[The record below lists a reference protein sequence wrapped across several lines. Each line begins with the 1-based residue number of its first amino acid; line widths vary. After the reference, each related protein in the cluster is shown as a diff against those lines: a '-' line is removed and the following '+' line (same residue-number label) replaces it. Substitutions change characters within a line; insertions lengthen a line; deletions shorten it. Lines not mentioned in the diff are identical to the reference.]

1 MMKKKLI
8 FAGLA
13 ALLMLPALPFR
24 VFSQN
29 SRSVSEQKSVPALS
43 QPGPEK
49 TFNFGSRKILE
60 SCWSSEELLGNA
72 ADKKIKRDTRPAKPP
87 ARLEPKNKL
96 DPLKPGLQ
104 NSIRDVNPAGPKKLA
119 ALTFDL
125 CERGNEI
132 TGYDYEIVNYLRA
145 NNIKATFFAGGKWM
159 LDHPEKIMQLMAD
172 PLFEVGNHAWTHDDL
187 RVEKGIKMEDQIL
200 WTQSQYE
207 LFWEELQ
214 SRPCAKQAGAAEMEK
229 IPKVPLVFRFPY
241 GVCSREALDYLASS
255 GLPAIQWSIVT
266 GDPSK
271 TVTSE
276 RISAEVIKD
285 IKPGSIII
293 CHANGF
299 GHGTAAALP
308 EIFHKLKEKGYQF
321 VTVSELLNSGPAF
334 ATKSCYEQKPGD
346 NYRYDKIF
354 GKNK

>member
-1 MMKKKLI
+1 MKKKVI
-8 FAGLA
+8 FFGLA
-13 ALLMLPALPFR
+13 ALLLLPASAFR

-29 SRSVSEQKSVPALS
+29 SRSASEQKPGPALS

-49 TFNFGSRKILE
+49 TFNFGSQKILE
-60 SCWSSEELLGNA
+60 SCWSREDLLGSA
-72 ADKKIKRDTRPAKPP
+72 ADKKIKRDARPVKPP

-96 DPLKPGLQ
+96 EPLKPGLQ
-104 NSIRDVNPAGPKKLA
+104 NSIRDVVPAGGKKIA

-132 TGYDYEIVNYLRA
+132 TGYDYEIVHYLRA
-145 NNIKATFFAGGKWM
+145 NTIKATFFASGKWM

-214 SRPCAKQAGAAEMEK
+214 ARPCAKQVGAPEMAR
-229 IPKVPLVFRFPY
+229 IPKVPPVFRFPY
-241 GVCSREALDYLASS
+241 GVCSHEALNYLASS

-271 TVTSE
+271 TVTPA
-276 RISAEVIKD
+276 RIAAEVIKD
-285 IKPGSIII
+285 IKPGAIII

-308 EIFHKLKEKGYQF
+308 VIFRKLREKGYEF
-321 VTVSELLNSGPAF
+321 VTVSELLASGPAF
-334 ATKSCYEQKPGD
+334 ATRSCYEQKPGD